1 MDAANAVRA
10 RSTAKL
16 SFKKDDIPYESQAAS
31 SPALEQ
37 ARACVILGQ
46 VVLFLQSI
54 KNNRNWLETAD

>member
-1 MDAANAVRA
+1 MGVVYAA
-10 RSTAKL
+10 RSRLTAKL
-16 SFKKDDIPYESQAAS
+16 SFKKDEIPYESQAAS